1 MTAITASPA
10 TSAPTVRPRDAAA
23 PADRDHRSGPSRI
36 GALLEAMA
44 FVGALF
50 DPIGVLGRPALLP
63 RPGRALA
70 LCPPGRVRV
79 SAQRTVSVPR
89 MPAAAWAGTRQ

>member
-44 FVGALF
+44 FVGTLF
-50 DPIGVLGRPALLP
+50 DPIGVLA
-63 RPGRALA
+63 
-70 LCPPGRVRV
+70 
-79 SAQRTVSVPR
+79 AQRYSRVQD
-89 MPAAAWAGTRQ
+89 AH